1 MKIFICTGL
10 VLAATL
16 GVATESKVSF
26 DDAGNALVSGKPF
39 FPIGLFTYSLD
50 TKVIA
55 EAHRLKFNTLTLL
68 TEHHKP
74 EQLDWVKKE
83 GFMALCPST
92 DEWVRAGSNH
102 PAVLAWYL
110 ADEPEGHGVTPAQ
123 LRERYLALKAREPNH
138 PIGLDHFLWDAL
150 ANYKDACDFTMTST
164 YPIGTM
170 PITHVGLFI
179 DRARSQHQANWP
191 HWPYIQIFGGPDTDG
206 GKWKQ
211 PEPGEVR
218 CMVYDALV
226 HRANGIFCFSYWPKA
241 PKTWDAVGVLNDE
254 LRQLAPWLLA
264 RGKEIEAKC
273 NLPQV
278 QVRAKAS
285 SDGRS
290 GVVLLVNT
298 SPEKCYA
305 EITIPQ
311 LPTESLRELFNGRT
325 FKPVKNVFTEKLSG
339 YDTRAYVWGSVN
351 SKD

>member
-1 MKIFICTGL
+1 VKN
-10 VLAATL
+10 VLCILILA
-16 GVATESKVSF
+16 VATRLASAGVTKVVF
-26 DDAGNALVSGKPF
+26 DDAGNTLVNGKPF

-50 TKVIA
+50 SKVME
-55 EAHRLKFNTLTLL
+55 EAHKLHFNTLIML

-74 EQLDWVKKE
+74 DQLDWVRKE
-83 GFMALCPST
+83 SFMALCPSG
-92 DEWVRAGSNH
+92 EGWVRAGSNH

-110 ADEPEGHGVTPAQ
+110 SDEPEGHSISPAL
-123 LRERYLALKAREPNH
+123 LREQYLALKARDPNH
-138 PIGLDHFLWDAL
+138 PIGLDHFLWEAL

-179 DRARSQHQANWP
+179 DRARSQHAANWP

-226 HRANGIFCFSYWPKA
+226 HRANGIFYFSYWPKA
-241 PKTWDAVGVLNDE
+241 PKTWSAVGVLNDE
-254 LRQLAPWLLA
+254 LRRLAPWLLA
-264 RGKEIEAKC
+264 HGKENEARS

-278 QVRAKAS
+278 QVRAKAGH
-285 SDGRS
+285 DGKS

-298 SPEKCYA
+298 SPDPCTA
-305 EITIPQ
+305 EMTIPQ
-311 LPTESLRELFNGRT
+311 LPAKSLRPLFDGHT
-325 FKPVKNVFTEKLSG
+325 FKPVKGAFTEKLSG
-339 YDTRAYVWGSVN
+339 YDTRAYVWGKAN
-351 SKD
+351 